1 MALTMTPALQQAI
14 RLLQLSSLDLQM
26 EIQQAL
32 DSNLMLEA
40 ETDEPDWDSVASE
53 PAPEAAA
60 DTDGALEEVT
70 ASETIPDDMPVDAD
84 WQDVFDD
91 YAPSTSGSDDEGLQ
105 DYLQAN
111 LRSTGTLQEHLASQA
126 QLLPVNER
134 DAEIAANLIDAINED
149 GYLENWPELCVRLEQ
164 QFNVS
169 PQQVEAVLRLVQ
181 DFDPPGVGA
190 RDLAE
195 CLRLQ
200 LLQLDSATPGH
211 AAALRI
217 VDGHLLLL
225 ARRDEAGLRR
235 ATGLDVATLRIG
247 AALVRN
253 LQPHPG
259 RPFQAHESDYLKPD
273 VIVAKKSG
281 RWRVSLNPEHT
292 PRLRINSHYQGF
304 IKRADQSRDQLQLK
318 QHLQ

>member
-134 DAEIAANLIDAINED
+134 DAEIAANLIDASVLSRSRRYSGSSRTLTRPASVLAI
-149 GYLENWPELCVRLEQ
+149 WPNACGFSCCNSTPRRPAMLLRCASSTGTCCCWRAVTKPACV
-164 QFNVS
+164 
-169 PQQVEAVLRLVQ
+169 
-181 DFDPPGVGA
+181 
-190 RDLAE
+190 
-195 CLRLQ
+195 
-200 LLQLDSATPGH
+200 
-211 AAALRI
+211 
-217 VDGHLLLL
+217 
-225 ARRDEAGLRR
+225 ARRGWTWRR
-235 ATGLDVATLRIG
+235 CVS
-247 AALVRN
+247 
-253 LQPHPG
+253 G
-259 RPFQAHESDYLKPD
+259 RPWCATC
-273 VIVAKKSG
+273 
-281 RWRVSLNPEHT
+281 N
-292 PRLRINSHYQGF
+292 RIRGVH
-304 IKRADQSRDQLQLK
+304 SRRMSPIT
-318 QHLQ
+318 